1 MVPANVRE
9 KLKSKEA
16 TSTAS
21 AGVTR
26 VSTLNESSLYQVKQ
40 SARGLEN
47 TWGESDKVALFSSV
61 AEYWT
66 RGYHYIFPCWGTLG
80 FVDEEVS
87 QQGTASD
94 LKEKLLGTEFIH
106 LLGTSPNNPDEEMF
120 CTETTQV
127 GLALRLQEGPMAG
140 IARTTSDEVLTQA
153 LKNTIKPYVEPQR
166 AGRFS
171 SRSSV
176 SSYRTHTSTHAPT
189 HEPIRT
195 QTHTQDAIQGLQNPR
210 LSST

>member
-1 MVPANVRE
+1 MVPATDDKE
-9 KLKSKEA
+9 KLKSKA

-26 VSTLNESSLYQVKQ
+26 VSTLTESSLYQVKQ

-47 TWGESDKVALFSSV
+47 TWGESDEVALFSNV

-94 LKEKLLGTEFIH
+94 L
-106 LLGTSPNNPDEEMF
+106 
-120 CTETTQV
+120 TTQV
-127 GLALRLQEGPMAG
+127 VLALRLQEGPMAG

-153 LKNTIKPYVEPQR
+153 LKNTIKPHVEPQR
-166 AGRFS
+166 AGVVGKGKEMQFKVIGQFISHSHKHARTNARAYTHTNTHTRCNP
-171 SRSSV
+171 RSSK
-176 SSYRTHTSTHAPT
+176 SSF
-189 HEPIRT
+189 I
-195 QTHTQDAIQGLQNPR
+195 
-210 LSST
+210 